1 MFNQPDVAGPANEE
15 VMLET
20 LVRMKEPGTKEL
32 TDTTFEHQTQAAT
45 GATTG
50 DWLIMFFSEECEL
63 CRRMTAAL
71 ETVGCQQ
78 RGRASVA
85 TVNKETYG
93 EKTGRRFELGLGDQP
108 DIIL

>member
-1 MFNQPDVAGPANEE
+1 
-15 VMLET
+15 MLET

-32 TDTTFEHQTQAAT
+32 TDSTFEHLTQAAS

-50 DWLIMFFSEECEL
+50 DWLVMFFTPRGEL
-63 CRRMTAAL
+63 CTRLTGAL